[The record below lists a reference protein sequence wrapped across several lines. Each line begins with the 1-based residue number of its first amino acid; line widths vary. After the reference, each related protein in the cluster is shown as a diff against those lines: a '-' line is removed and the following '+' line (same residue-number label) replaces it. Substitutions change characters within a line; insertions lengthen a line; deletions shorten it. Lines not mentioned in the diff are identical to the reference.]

1 MHETNY
7 NTIESPFLKEG
18 ISEEEKMQQRPHRG
32 KNVFLFI
39 ATFLL
44 GALVADLHASGRTS
58 SNFSS
63 ETMVGAP
70 TGTQQIGQFVQD
82 LAAKLPT
89 PGGGAAA
96 AISASIGAAAAVM
109 SAAYTS
115 RKKDIAS
122 GNAEF
127 ATKLTASIDLNE
139 LISLADEDAVA
150 YAALQRTW
158 KEKDMTAEEKAQIE
172 AAALAVPVKLTTLC
186 HKHISA
192 IRDFLPKCNEKIT
205 SDAKVGIHGL
215 AGAAR
220 AAYQT
225 ALVNE
230 PGDETK
236 KQLNAMLADIQ
247 QWESEILTIS
257 PSSASASTSAG
268 ANIEPSIQAQ
278 APAAPNVAG
287 LSIADQTKPEG
298 PKSANF

>member
-1 MHETNY
+1 MRELSY
-7 NTIESPFLKEG
+7 NTMDSPFLIKGTVAEDA
-18 ISEEEKMQQRPHRG
+18 IQQKTRC
-32 KNVFLFI
+32 KNVLLFA

-44 GALVADLHASGRTS
+44 GALIADLHASQRTLS
-58 SNFSS
+58 TS
-63 ETMVGAP
+63 EKMVGAP
-70 TGTQQIGQFVQD
+70 TGTQQIGQFVTD

-127 ATKLTASIDLNE
+127 ARKLTESVDLNE

-158 KEKDMTAEEKAQIE
+158 KEKDMSPEEKAQIE

-186 HKHISA
+186 HKHIAA

-236 KQLNAMLADIQ
+236 KQLNAMLFDIQ
-247 QWESEILTIS
+247 RWEDEILTIS
-257 PSSASASTSAG
+257 PSIEGQAPVAPDSPAQPQTPS
-268 ANIEPSIQAQ
+268 EPS
-278 APAAPNVAG
+278 VAG
-287 LSIADQTKPEG
+287 LSIADQPKPG
-298 PKSANF
+298 ASPRSANV